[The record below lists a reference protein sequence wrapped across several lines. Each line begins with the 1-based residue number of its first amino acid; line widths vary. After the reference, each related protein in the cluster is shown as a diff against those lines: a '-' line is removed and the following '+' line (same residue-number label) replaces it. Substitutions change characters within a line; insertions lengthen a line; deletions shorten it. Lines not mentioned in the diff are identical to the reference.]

1 MGICDNVYRRGA
13 VYWWRCRFGPAEGGT
28 AGRVVAISLRTRD
41 PCSARS
47 LGARLNAEAELARRA
62 LRQGEGNYPPLA
74 LRVDL

>member
-47 LGARLNAEAELARRA
+47 LDARLNAEAELARRA
-62 LRQGEGNYPPLA
+62 
-74 LRVDL
+74 RVSTVARRRLPTTISP